1 MSRGLLVGCL
11 AAYAGASLLHF
22 AHNATFLDAYPNLP
36 ASITVPRIYGAW
48 AALALLGGSG
58 ALLLSLGYPRGGLW
72 LIAIYGAFGLDGFAH
87 YLRAPMSHH
96 APLMNATI
104 WLEAITGT
112 LLMLVALRVGAT
124 FSSPSEFNTQ
134 SSRSSQT

>member
-1 MSRGLLVGCL
+1 MSRGLLAGCL
-11 AAYAGASLLHF
+11 VAYTGASLLHF
-22 AHNATFLDAYPNLP
+22 AHNATFLAAYPNLP
-36 ASITVPRIYGAW
+36 AAITVARIYGAW
-48 AALALLGGSG
+48 AGLALLGASG
-58 ALLLSLGYPRGGLW
+58 ALLVRLGYLRAGRS

-96 APLMNATI
+96 APMMNATI
-104 WLEAITGT
+104 WFEAITGT

-124 FSSPSEFNTQ
+124 FSSQSQFKTQ